1 MSAPRPACW
10 CCGRDVDENVLLRL
24 GAHPEAGVCPD
35 CAQHLHRRA
44 TEHADRRRAFHTPG
58 SLARTATRPAPPATK
73 WSPAAGTNTPPSAHS
88 SAPSTATYPDH
99 PVARLTPLATRTAT
113 TTTDTRT
120 CVRPARGRETR
131 PAAPAD

>member
-58 SLARTATRPAPPATK
+58 SLARTATRTARDKVVSRGWHQHPAL
-73 WSPAAGTNTPPSAHS
+73 G
-88 SAPSTATYPDH
+88 
-99 PVARLTPLATRTAT
+99 PLLRALDRHL
-113 TTTDTRT
+113 
-120 CVRPARGRETR
+120 P
-131 PAAPAD
+131 